1 MILLKL
7 KLNIMD
13 TMSIVGTVIT
23 LTPLVMI
30 IVVVIQRG
38 KKILD

>member
-1 MILLKL
+1 MKL

-13 TMSIVGTVIT
+13 TMAIVGTVIT
-23 LTPLVMI
+23 LTPLVLI
-30 IVVVIQRG
+30 IAVIISRG

>member
-1 MILLKL
+1 MKL
-7 KLNIMD
+7 TLNIMD
-13 TMSIVGTVIT
+13 TMSIVGTIIT